1 MPYKRI
7 KNMAENDENE
17 LNTYD
22 FIVNEEDEVM
32 LLLHAQDSEPQNPR
46 FEIDMNEKSAVLV
59 RNDNDEILLEGLD
72 DNILDSL
79 QDEDKLLVCELKVG
93 ETDEDSQIVYAYE
106 AEIVA

>member
-1 MPYKRI
+1 M
-7 KNMAENDENE
+7 EENE

-32 LLLHAQDSEPQNPR
+32 LLLHAQDSEPHNAR
-46 FEIDMNEKSAVLV
+46 FEIDMDEKSALLV
-59 RNDNDEILLEGLD
+59 RNENDEIMLEGID

-79 QDEDKLLVCELKVG
+79 QDEDKLLVCELKIG

-106 AEIVA
+106 ADVVV

>member
-1 MPYKRI
+1 M
-7 KNMAENDENE
+7 DENE

-22 FIVNEEDEVM
+22 FVVNDEDEVM
-32 LLLHAQDSEPQNPR
+32 LLLHAQESEPHNAR

-59 RNDNDEILLEGLD
+59 RNENDEILLEGIE

-79 QDEDKLLVCELKVG
+79 QDEDKLLVCELKIG

-106 AEIVA
+106 ADIVA